1 MTIRR
6 NARWQQKLDERILEC
21 LEEELYSYP
30 SVLTTEPQ
38 ISAKEGTVRDRCK
51 ALADAGLIHI
61 DIEQGWRLEICGE
74 GERYLRG
81 ETDVEMFPYPRSV
94 PIIDEQIRKK

>member
-6 NARWQQKLDERILEC
+6 NARWQQQLDERILEC

-30 SVLTTEPQ
+30 GVLETEPQ
-38 ISAKEGTVRDRCK
+38 ITAKKGTIRDRCK

-61 DIEQGWRLEICGE
+61 DIEKGWRLEIRGE

-94 PIIDEQIRKK
+94 PIIDEQIRNG